1 MITQPGD
8 GTDASGY
15 ARTRVSDAGRERAID
30 LLKAAFAEAR
40 LTRGKHT
47 PNASSAPTARGHT
60 PNSPSQSSSAI
71 SAPLA
76 QAQPV
81 RARRRRTGSRSLRLA
96 IASLAAL
103 NMLLTFVLVFVV
115 VR

>member
-1 MITQPGD
+1 MGTMITQPGD

-60 PNSPSQSSSAI
+60 PHSPRGPAA
-71 SAPLA
+71 APPGRGGA
-76 QAQPV
+76 PPSPGQRCPPPARP
-81 RARRRRTGSRSLRLA
+81 RAARPA
-96 IASLAAL
+96 DP
-103 NMLLTFVLVFVV
+103 
-115 VR
+115 